1 MARYEDGKVTLVQDG
16 KDVETLSW
24 DVPNERETL
33 MRYAD
38 GGKWKL
44 DNDDK
49 ITSWKN
55 SAEALEKNKDTYDKV
70 IGIAGRLQRIKN
82 GEETADALVAE
93 LEAEGIQLTQKQ
105 IEGIDEDDL
114 DPVTKKLTDEMKKMS
129 GTIKTLEAK
138 LSQNELGLFNTQ
150 TVKASEEL
158 VNKYSGKNGY
168 PKYDQK
174 DIDSYINKNG
184 DRGIW
189 HPDVKKQF
197 ELIYKDINEDK
208 ILKAERE
215 LGGMTEAQR
224 KKIIE
229 DAQGIRGGGAGIE
242 PTPFKPVPGDRNMD
256 AAAKAILENME
267 ATGQSLEIED

>member
-70 IGIAGRLQRIKN
+70 MGIAGRLQRIKN